1 MILGETHM
9 KPEAEKSEAREGQ
22 TNRPRFL
29 NVSGVP
35 FHAWQRARANALASD
50 MPFRDYVI
58 KLLEESQ
65 PVLHQ
70 K

>member
-1 MILGETHM
+1 M
-9 KPEAEKSEAREGQ
+9 KTESVNGKAQEGQ
-22 TNRPRFL
+22 TNRPRIL

-50 MPFRDYVI
+50 MPFRDYII

-65 PVLHQ
+65 PRLMDT
-70 K
+70 

>member
-1 MILGETHM
+1 M
-9 KPEAEKSEAREGQ
+9 KPQAEKSDAPEGQ
-22 TNRPRFL
+22 TNRPRIL

-50 MPFRDYVI
+50 MPFRDYII

-65 PVLHQ
+65 PLL
-70 K
+70 KGT